1 MTARD
6 LVLASASPARLRL
19 LQLAGLDPRVDV
31 SDFDERSLTEADPS
45 ALVEQLAVAKA
56 RTVAARC
63 SGELVIGCD
72 SMLAFD
78 GQVLGRAGTTAEVV
92 ERWSAFRGREGQ
104 LLTGH
109 CVIDTARDDP
119 GAVVSAV
126 GVSTIRFG
134 RPDDAE
140 IAAYAATE
148 EALRVAGPF
157 TIDGRAAAFV
167 DSIDGNPGN
176 VIGLSLPLLRDLLGQ
191 LGVPLTDLWVA
202 P

>member
-1 MTARD
+1 MTARS

-31 SDFDERSLTEADPS
+31 SDFDERSLTATDPHE
-45 ALVEQLAVAKA
+45 LVEQLAVAKA
-56 RTVAARC
+56 RVVAARC
-63 SGELVIGCD
+63 SGELVLGCD

-78 GQVLGRAGTTAEVV
+78 GEVWGRADTADEVV
-92 ERWSAFRGREGQ
+92 ARWQRFRGREGQ

-109 CVIDTARDDP
+109 CLIDTAADH
-119 GAVVSAV
+119 ALVSAV

-134 RPDDAE
+134 TPDDDE
-140 IAAYAATE
+140 LRAYAITD

-167 DSIDGNPGN
+167 ETIEGNAGN
-176 VIGLSLPLLRDLLGQ
+176 VIGVSLPLVRELLAK
-191 LGVPLTDLWVA
+191 LNVRLTDLWL
-202 P
+202 